1 MGKARR
7 SAARGGIWGGMGRR
21 RYGPRRGAHRS
32 EPEDAGALRRI
43 GGLLESTVPKRVE
56 PPRLLNVLVISG
68 VILGLLLFGYSTT
81 QIYLQFG
88 GTPGATEAPGPQ
100 DGAEPTHDASP
111 GPERE
116 GSSSGDG
123 STGPQ
128 TQAGS
133 EPTTVVYQVVE
144 ATSVGFTGRVTVT
157 NTSQTSLDAWE
168 LALAFE
174 TAEVTEVH
182 DADWEPLED
191 GILARASGPNGHL
204 EPGASVSLTF
214 DAIGVSQSPVRCSLN
229 GHVCDL

>member
-1 MGKARR
+1 MARR
-7 SAARGGIWGGMGRR
+7 H
-21 RYGPRRGAHRS
+21 GPRRGAHRS

-43 GGLLESTVPKRVE
+43 GGLIGSTVPKRVE

-88 GTPGATEAPGPQ
+88 GTPGATEVPGPQ

-111 GPERE
+111 GSERE
-116 GSSSGDG
+116 GASSEDG
-123 STGPQ
+123 ASGPQ
-128 TQAGS
+128 TQAGT
-133 EPTTVVYQVVE
+133 EPTTVSYQVVE

-157 NTSQTSLDAWE
+157 NTSQTRLDAWE

-191 GILARASGPNGHL
+191 GILARQSGSDGYL
-204 EPGASVSLTF
+204 EPGESVSLTF